1 MNVILIALKLL
12 PVVLQFVH
20 MAESVFP
27 QQGAGPSKQRLVL
40 DTLTQYLA
48 HVPALASRAEE
59 IKAAVVP
66 MINTGVAL
74 LNAFGWGRA
83 AAAVQA
89 AETVVVGAV
98 DTLATATGAGTQGAP
113 DVAAPAAPA
122 PSHWDDAK
130 AVGSGEPGGA
140 AA

>member
-40 DTLTQYLA
+40 ETLTQYLA

-89 AETVVVGAV
+89 VESVAVSAV
-98 DTLATATGAGTQGAP
+98 DTLATATAAGTQGSDA
-113 DVAAPAAPA
+113 VVTQPAA
-122 PSHWDDAK
+122 PSHWDETK
-130 AVGSGEPGGA
+130 QVGS
-140 AA
+140 